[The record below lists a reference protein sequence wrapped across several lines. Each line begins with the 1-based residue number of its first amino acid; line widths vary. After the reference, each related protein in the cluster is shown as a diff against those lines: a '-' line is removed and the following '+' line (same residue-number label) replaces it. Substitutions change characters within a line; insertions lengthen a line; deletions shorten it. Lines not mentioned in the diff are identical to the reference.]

1 MTHKAL
7 NWLSQKVPVEKPWKS
22 KYAKFLDS
30 ITLDTLLSKY
40 ISWTSIGK
48 SMTEFDIRSVLTVE
62 PDEVSALY
70 ALWFIKTCQ
79 GFNNI
84 YEAQGDTIV
93 GGSSKLLNCMLDEI
107 RGTGNGDLILN
118 SPVEKIVQTD
128 NSVTVFTYGTDNS
141 CIAYTGK
148 YCICTIPPNLVPN
161 VEFDPPLPSE
171 QIILRQRM
179 PMGIVIK
186 VISRY
191 AKPFWREKGYSG
203 NSVNDGEIGPVSE
216 TYDYCDMEN
225 GFYALI
231 GFITGKDS
239 IQYRRYSSEEE
250 KKKAVCETYRKLFDS
265 EEALNPT
272 EFYEIDWSTEQY
284 SRGGFFSV
292 MPPGILTKWGDNLH
306 KNHKRVHFAG
316 TELATKWAGYMD
328 GAIQSGRVTA
338 QKILSIMKV

>member
-1 MTHKAL
+1 VTFTHKCL
-7 NWLSQKVPVEKPWKS
+7 NWLSQMVPVEKPWKS
-22 KYAKFLDS
+22 KHAKFLDS

-40 ISWTSIGK
+40 VSWTSIGK

-84 YEAQGDTIV
+84 YEAQGDVIV
-93 GGSSKLLNCMLDEI
+93 GGSSKLLNCMLEEI
-107 RGTGNGDLILN
+107 LGTGSGEIILDA
-118 SPVEKIVQTD
+118 PVDKIIQD
-128 NSVTVFTYGTDNS
+128 EDSVTVTTYSNDTS
-141 CIAYTGK
+141 TSYVGK
-148 YCICTIPPNLVPN
+148 YCICTVPPNLVPN
-161 VEFDPPLPSE
+161 IEFDPPLPPE

-191 AKPFWREKGYSG
+191 AKPFWREKGFSG
-203 NSVNDGEIGPVSE
+203 NTVNDGGVGPVCE

-225 GFYALI
+225 NFYALI
-231 GFITGKDS
+231 GFVTGKDS
-239 IQYRRYSSEEE
+239 ILYRRLTEEE
-250 KKKAVCETYRKLFDS
+250 KKKAVCETYRKVFDT
-265 EEALNPT
+265 EEALSPT
-272 EFYEIDWSTEQY
+272 EFFEIDWSSEPY

-292 MPPGILTKWGDNLH
+292 MGPGTLTKWGENLH
-306 KNHKRVHFAG
+306 KNHERVHFAG

-328 GAIQSGRVTA
+328 GAIQSGRVVA
-338 QKILSIMKV
+338 QKILETF

>member
-1 MTHKAL
+1 LK
-7 NWLSQKVPVEKPWKS
+7 
-22 KYAKFLDS
+22 
-30 ITLDTLLSKY
+30 
-40 ISWTSIGK
+40 
-48 SMTEFDIRSVLTVE
+48 
-62 PDEVSALY
+62 
-70 ALWFIKTCQ
+70 
-79 GFNNI
+79 
-84 YEAQGDTIV
+84 
-93 GGSSKLLNCMLDEI
+93 
-107 RGTGNGDLILN
+107 
-118 SPVEKIVQTD
+118 KIVQTD

-250 KKKAVCETYRKLFDS
+250 KKKAVCETYRKIFDS